1 MAKTNK
7 KLVTIGVPLISFIL
21 AFEFLY
27 VPWQSWVEEQKSVIE
42 RKSKVTEKQERAI
55 LNMPKYEKFIEGYK
69 TDIAAVTTNFTTVED
84 DKELSIRWL
93 SVIDDSA
100 SGYDLVVT
108 NKIPRDKLIIS
119 DNLVAFSGN
128 LKAEG
133 SALVLLNFIS
143 KLEDINKG
151 HRIKAVTFLRKPNS
165 RNSLFV
171 VDVEFIKVFSR
182 A

>member
-1 MAKTNK
+1 MNVFYSL
-7 KLVTIGVPLISFIL
+7 KLYHNYLHS
-21 AFEFLY
+21 
-27 VPWQSWVEEQKSVIE
+27 
-42 RKSKVTEKQERAI
+42 QECAC
-55 LNMPKYEKFIEGYK
+55 
-69 TDIAAVTTNFTTVED
+69 
-84 DKELSIRWL
+84 
-93 SVIDDSA
+93 
-100 SGYDLVVT
+100 LVVT

-165 RNSLFV
+165 RNSLFI